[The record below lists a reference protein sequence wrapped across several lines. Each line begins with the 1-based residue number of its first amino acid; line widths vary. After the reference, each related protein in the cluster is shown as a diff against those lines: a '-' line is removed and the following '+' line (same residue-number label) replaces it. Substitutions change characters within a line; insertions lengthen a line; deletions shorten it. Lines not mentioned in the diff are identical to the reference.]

1 MEISTVSMD
10 NVIALYMK
18 LASPQNGNYM
28 DSINRYIPYP
38 SGLDLGV

>member
-1 MEISTVSMD
+1 
-10 NVIALYMK
+10 
-18 LASPQNGNYM
+18 M